1 MFWDVFWN
9 LQLRIHQ
16 LQVRLVQPRHTL
28 WSGFS
33 VFVTDCKNQIVVK
46 NLGIVAQWWTS
57 SEGHLLRLYFGVFQ
71 PSVVSSNML
80 NAVAQRPYEHS
91 PWQCLRGCQGF
102 HVTWIM
108 VMNIHISTTGSST
121 STCDRRA
128 VEQPVCEDDKIYVQH
143 QLCVSGRQA
152 LCASRSLMTGLHCGT
167 IVHIIGDEQRTY
179 LVVKGTDRNRALRLS
194 RANGW
199 QGDSEIL
206 MLCNS
211 RISVLI
217 RIKEELHSTRLYY
230 VQACRVLGSNLP
242 ILFGFQDHLRIE
254 IKSNTSC
261 PTTNVFSCYSS
272 RWLL

>member
-1 MFWDVFWN
+1 MTHCSRLDCQVGCWTARRGRKAKPGQRFAW
-9 LQLRIHQ
+9 LR
-16 LQVRLVQPRHTL
+16 R
-28 WSGFS
+28 WG
-33 VFVTDCKNQIVVK
+33 
-46 NLGIVAQWWTS
+46 WW
-57 SEGHLLRLYFGVFQ
+57 
-71 PSVVSSNML
+71 L
-80 NAVAQRPYEHS
+80 NS
-91 PWQCLRGCQGF
+91 W
-102 HVTWIM
+102 
-108 VMNIHISTTGSST
+108 
-121 STCDRRA
+121 RA
-128 VEQPVCEDDKIYVQH
+128 V
-143 QLCVSGRQA
+143 GRQA
-152 LCASRSLMTGLHCGT
+152 LCASRWLMTGLHCGT

-199 QGDSEIL
+199 HGDSEIL

-254 IKSNTSC
+254 IKSNTAC

>member
-1 MFWDVFWN
+1 M
-9 LQLRIHQ
+9 
-16 LQVRLVQPRHTL
+16 TC
-28 WSGFS
+28 
-33 VFVTDCKNQIVVK
+33 CKNQIVVQI
-46 NLGIVAQWWTS
+46 LRIVAQWWTF
-57 SEGHLLRLYFGVFQ
+57 SESHLLRLYFGVFQ

-91 PWQCLRGCQGF
+91 PRQCLRRCQGF

-179 LVVKGTDRNRALRLS
+179 LVVKGTDWYRALSSSYREQMVDMGTLKYWCC
-194 RANGW
+194 ATV
-199 QGDSEIL
+199 EF
-206 MLCNS
+206 
-211 RISVLI
+211 
-217 RIKEELHSTRLYY
+217 LYSFALKKSY
-230 VQACRVLGSNLP
+230 TP
-242 ILFGFQDHLRIE
+242 QDYNMYKLAA
-254 IKSNTSC
+254 S
-261 PTTNVFSCYSS
+261 
-272 RWLL
+272 

>member
-1 MFWDVFWN
+1 MEN
-9 LQLRIHQ
+9 
-16 LQVRLVQPRHTL
+16 
-28 WSGFS
+28 
-33 VFVTDCKNQIVVK
+33 CKNQIVVK
-46 NLGIVAQWWTS
+46 NLRIVAQWWTS
-57 SEGHLLRLYFGVFQ
+57 SEGRLLRLYFGVFQ
-71 PSVVSSNML
+71 PSVVSSNIL

-108 VMNIHISTTGSST
+108 VMNIHISITGSST

-128 VEQPVCEDDKIYVQH
+128 VEQPVCEDDKIYVPH
-143 QLCVSGRQA
+143 QLCWVNGRQA
-152 LCASRSLMTGLHCGT
+152 LCASRWLMTGLHCGT

-199 QGDSEIL
+199 HGDSEIL

-242 ILFGFQDHLRIE
+242 ILFGFQAYLIFVIFLHGQNFWRIKFTPKKRVNYDKIHSKLPIFCVLTAKYTE
-254 IKSNTSC
+254 NC
-261 PTTNVFSCYSS
+261 QFFVLN
-272 RWLL
+272 L

>member
-1 MFWDVFWN
+1 MDF
-9 LQLRIHQ
+9 
-16 LQVRLVQPRHTL
+16 
-28 WSGFS
+28 
-33 VFVTDCKNQIVVK
+33 
-46 NLGIVAQWWTS
+46 
-57 SEGHLLRLYFGVFQ
+57 GHLLRLYFGVFQ
-71 PSVVSSNML
+71 PIVVSSDML
-80 NAVAQRPYEHS
+80 NAVAQRPYQHS
-91 PWQCLRGCQGF
+91 PWQCLQGCQGF

-152 LCASRSLMTGLHCGT
+152 LCASRWLMTGLHCGT

-217 RIKEELHSTRLYY
+217 CIKEELPQVLHRLQNKEKPMQNNFYSPVRVTQNDFW
-230 VQACRVLGSNLP
+230 VQHCKVWCGS
-242 ILFGFQDHLRIE
+242 G
-254 IKSNTSC
+254 
-261 PTTNVFSCYSS
+261 
-272 RWLL
+272 

>member
-1 MFWDVFWN
+1 MNGPLSCLYLKVILRQCLYVFSETF
-9 LQLRIHQ
+9 
-16 LQVRLVQPRHTL
+16 V
-28 WSGFS
+28 WSGGGDVGSLPIPAGSNIWAISPRQNWIQDWILIIFKKHH
-33 VFVTDCKNQIVVK
+33 CRHYHRKNQIVVK
-46 NLGIVAQWWTS
+46 NLRIVAQWWTS

-91 PWQCLRGCQGF
+91 LWQCLRGYQGF

-143 QLCVSGRQA
+143 QLCLSGRQT
-152 LCASRSLMTGLHCGT
+152 LCASHWLMTGLHCGT

-199 QGDSEIL
+199 HGDSEIL

-217 RIKEELHSTRLYY
+217 RIKEELHSTILY
-230 VQACRVLGSNLP
+230 
-242 ILFGFQDHLRIE
+242 
-254 IKSNTSC
+254 
-261 PTTNVFSCYSS
+261 
-272 RWLL
+272 

>member
-16 LQVRLVQPRHTL
+16 LQVRLVQPRNTL

-46 NLGIVAQWWTS
+46 NLRIVAQWWTS

-152 LCASRSLMTGLHCGT
+152 LCASRWLMTGLHCGT

-179 LVVKGTDRNRALRLS
+179 LVVKGTDWYRALSSSYREQMVDMGTLKYWCC
-194 RANGW
+194 ATV
-199 QGDSEIL
+199 EF
-206 MLCNS
+206 
-211 RISVLI
+211 
-217 RIKEELHSTRLYY
+217 LYSFALKKSY
-230 VQACRVLGSNLP
+230 TP
-242 ILFGFQDHLRIE
+242 QDYNMYKLAA
-254 IKSNTSC
+254 S
-261 PTTNVFSCYSS
+261 
-272 RWLL
+272 